1 MIREAAKDHILLAAH
16 RGVCGGNIPC
26 NTLEAYQIALQQRAD
41 IVEIDVAITADKQLF
56 VFHPG
61 MEPSHLKHDKYL
73 KDLPASEVE
82 KLRFV
87 NQDGTPTQCEIERL
101 DDVLDLLKGHCFVNV
116 DKFWTAIPE
125 ISECIRRHGMADQ
138 VIVKAPADPNYID
151 LLEQYAP
158 DMPFMPLI
166 NQTDTITDDLLKRR
180 INYIGAEVLFASET
194 AQTATDEYIESMHE
208 KRLLLWVNSIVYDYH
223 VQLVAGHSDDI
234 GIIGRMDESWGWLAQ
249 KHYDIIQTDWL
260 LPMRLYFQS
269 KGLKV
274 K

>member
-26 NTLEAYQIALQQRAD
+26 NTLEAYQIALNQHAD
-41 IVEIDVAITADKQLF
+41 IVEIDVSITADRQLF

-61 MEPSHLKHDKYL
+61 MEPFHLKQDRYI
-73 KDLPASEVE
+73 KDMPAREVE

-87 NQDGTPTQCEIERL
+87 NQDSTPTECEVERL
-101 DDVLDLLKGHCFVNV
+101 DDVLDLLKGRCFVNV

-138 VIVKAPADPNYID
+138 VIVKGPVDSQTLN

-166 NQTDTITDDLLKRR
+166 NQTDNITDELLKRH
-180 INYIGAEVLFASET
+180 INYLGAEILFNSES
-194 AQTATDEYIESMHE
+194 AQTASDEYIETMHR
-208 KRLLLWVNSIVYDYH
+208 KGLLLWVNSIIYDYR

-234 GIIGRMDESWGWLAQ
+234 GIVGRMDESWGWLAN
-249 KHYDIIQTDWL
+249 KGFDMIQTDWL
-260 LPMRLYFQS
+260 LPVRLYFQA
-269 KGLKV
+269 KGIKV

>member
-41 IVEIDVAITADKQLF
+41 IVEIDVAITADRQLF

-61 MEPSHLKHDKYL
+61 MEPSHLRQDRYI
-73 KDLPASEVE
+73 KDLTAEEVE

-87 NQDGTPTQCEIERL
+87 NQDGTPTQCEVERL
-101 DDVLDLLKGHCFVNV
+101 DDVLDLLKGRCFVNV
-116 DKFWTAIPE
+116 DKFWTAISE
-125 ISECIRRHGMADQ
+125 ISDCIRRHGMADQ
-138 VIVKAPADPNYID
+138 VIVKAPTDPQYID
-151 LLEQYAP
+151 QLEQYAS
-158 DMPFMPLI
+158 DMPFMPLV
-166 NQTDTITDDLLKRR
+166 NQIDTITDNLLKRR
-180 INYIGAEVLFASET
+180 INYIGAEVLFDSES
-194 AQTATDEYIESMHE
+194 AQTATDEYIESMHS
-208 KRLLLWVNSIVYDYH
+208 KNLLLWVNSIVYDYRC
-223 VQLVAGHSDDI
+223 QLAAGHSDDI

-249 KHYDIIQTDWL
+249 KHFDMIQTDWL

-269 KGLKV
+269 KGIKV

>member
-26 NTLEAYQIALQQRAD
+26 NTFEAYQIALQQHAD

-61 MEPSHLKHDKYL
+61 MEPFHLKHDRYI
-73 KDLPASEVE
+73 KDMTAEEVR

-87 NQDGTPTQCEIERL
+87 NQDSTPTECEIETL

-125 ISECIRRHGMADQ
+125 ISACIRRHGMADQ
-138 VIVKAPADPNYID
+138 VIVKGPVDAQTIE
-151 LLEQYAP
+151 LLEQHAP

-166 NQTDTITDDLLKRR
+166 NQTDTITDELLGRK
-180 INYIGAEVLFASET
+180 INYIGAEVLFNSEQS
-194 AQTATDEYIESMHE
+194 QTATDEYIDSMHR
-208 KRLLLWVNSIVYDYH
+208 KGLLLWVNSIVYDYK
-223 VQLVAGHSDDI
+223 VQLAAGHSDDAAI
-234 GIIGRMDESWGWLAQ
+234 VGNMDYAWGWLAE
-249 KHYDIIQTDWL
+249 KGYDMIQTDWR
-260 LPMRLYFQS
+260 LPLRLYFQS
-269 KGLKV
+269 KGRKV